1 MSLVS
6 DAVHHAESRNRAV
19 TDIVGAGNFPHQF
32 VVNHAGIL
40 HRISGPEKSR
50 SFNGLIL
57 VRNS

>member
-19 TDIVGAGNFPHQF
+19 TDIIGAGNFPHQF

-40 HRISGPEKSR
+40 HQDFWTRKVTFFQRANFGA
-50 SFNGLIL
+50 
-57 VRNS
+57 